1 MVEKVEPSAQNLSE
15 LFEVAAVLVCK
26 GYAQG
31 ARKALFIACK
41 EIYGRED
48 HSDNTYWLF
57 IEANRLIRQL
67 GLVTEGALVFKG
79 GYSGPCWL
87 DDKSRE
93 LLLMSLIWIKTYIDA
108 EMIRDQGQV
117 QQNVTQHYE

>member
-31 ARKALFIACK
+31 ARKALYMACK
-41 EIYGRED
+41 EVYGDDEY
-48 HSDNTYWLF
+48 SGNTYSLF
-57 IEANRLIRQL
+57 TEANRLVRQI

-79 GYSGPCWL
+79 GYGGPCWL

-93 LLLMSLIWIKTYIDA
+93 LLLMSLVWAKTYIDA
-108 EMIRDQGQV
+108 EMIPGREESQ
-117 QQNVTQHYE
+117 